1 MNIIKKFKNFFR
13 DEFGP
18 AIHKDTPFIKLD
30 SDEMMNICQDLMDEF
45 GFNGRTGKIYIS
57 LSNKVGEFFNGL
69 YNDLIVAGKFK
80 EDLRI
85 PVVYKDPLLFRM
97 EFSKPISRAQFN
109 EFGDIVSD
117 DEEEKYRFAEC
128 IEELVDRMEDS
139 FPIELMDESEKFV
152 TKTLGTES
160 DRKEEAHRNSAY
172 RIVRKNGNLVWSQST
187 QVSTTTKNLEKVSA
201 IPNEFILA
209 FKLKDGYE
217 PDKKV

>member
-30 SDEMMNICQDLMDEF
+30 GDEMMNICQDLMDEF

-57 LSNKVGEFFNGL
+57 LSNKLGEFFNGL

-128 IEELVDRMEDS
+128 IEELIDRMEDS

-160 DRKEEAHRNSAY
+160 DRKEESHRNSAY